1 MKLNVKKNKQL
12 IRSIDLASEV
22 EGIGNG
28 ETIFVI
34 GRSPNALIHLDDK
47 QISREHANLIYRNG
61 SWSFECLTDK
71 NVSHNGNN
79 VSSGELKS
87 GDELIVG
94 NFTLEIEIPNRQD
107 ESSTMFHFDFA
118 KKDKGESTLNQPNVL
133 TKQNVEIEEDL
144 GFSLDEVAAEKPAS
158 LKPDIQIEEP
168 SKNEGLDLDLE
179 SNRETQNDS
188 QFDSIDEFSNN
199 SSDEKAPAQ
208 EERNLEFDSEFQD
221 ENANDNLDLSPL
233 DGSLNGS
240 TDGLSEEDPLENLNF
255 DESQGDMGEILPATS
270 DQDESYSLD
279 NLDDANDDG
288 TKVIQS
294 FASIELVL
302 FGENAPYDRFRLEAA
317 ETFIGRDPKKCQI
330 VLNDSE
336 VSGVHAVIKK
346 TNVTCVLED
355 LNSSNGTL
363 VNGERIN
370 RVTLNNND
378 EFLIGGVSFTVKF
391 RSDFLKQEAQMLMP
405 VETSETVEV
414 EEVVEIPVAEGE
426 ELDAFGEEVT
436 QAPQEKSIIKR
447 ILKDEA
453 SRKKAIYVLVG
464 LVAAWAFLMPEEEP
478 KKEPEKKPQE
488 TKVAKA
494 KDTKA
499 TNPNKKNLTA
509 DQIAQL
515 NSFYQFGRKHFLEGR
530 YREAIE
536 EFEKV
541 IKVDPNFNDNV
552 QSQLALAKEGLK
564 KLEDLERQKQKE
576 IEEAERKSKV
586 EKLLKEARE
595 FVQDKRIEMAEARFS
610 EISLIDPDNI
620 EVPRLKLDI
629 ENWRK
634 EIQRKELE
642 ETQKKAERQ
651 AKVQK
656 LQPGKALFAQK
667 EWFKAIIELEKFL
680 KIEDMDDDLRKEGET
695 MFDTSKAELASTVN
709 PLLGKARSLVEGQDL
724 KGAYETYYQILKYDP
739 SNSEALNQTTDI
751 KEQLTNKARKIYRE
765 AIISESLSLFQDAKE
780 KFQEVQQITPVDS
793 EYYKKATEK
802 LKNYLD

>member
-1 MKLNVKKNKQL
+1 MKLNVSKNKQL
-12 IRSIDLASEV
+12 IKTIDLSSEI
-22 EGIGNG
+22 EGVGNG

-47 QISREHANLIYRNG
+47 QISREHAKLIFNNG
-61 SWSFECLTDK
+61 KWSIECLTDK
-71 NVSHNGNN
+71 NIVVNGNSVN
-79 VSSGELKS
+79 KS
-87 GDELIVG
+87 EIKNGDEIVLG
-94 NFTLEIEIPNRQD
+94 SFVLETEIEQKQD
-107 ESSTMFHFDFA
+107 ESSSMFHFDFA
-118 KKDKGESTLNQPNVL
+118 KKEEAKEIDSKKDKTSSINV
-133 TKQNVEIEEDL
+133 KQAENSPID
-144 GFSLDEVAAEKPAS
+144 FSLDEELSDSVKSVQEKSVKNDAE
-158 LKPDIQIEEP
+158 DTF
-168 SKNEGLDLDLE
+168 DLDLGLE
-179 SNRETQNDS
+179 
-188 QFDSIDEFSNN
+188 
-199 SSDEKAPAQ
+199 AQ
-208 EERNLEFDSEFQD
+208 EESKEVDSAKSDNEISDFQD
-221 ENANDNLDLSPL
+221 ESANENLDLSPL
-233 DGSLNGS
+233 ENNNSLADDEFG
-240 TDGLSEEDPLENLNF
+240 DLNF
-255 DESQGDMGEILPATS
+255 DDSPSESLGDGLGESQDANENLPVAS
-270 DQDESYSLD
+270 EGDESYSLD
-279 NLDDANDDG
+279 GIDDANDDG

-302 FGENAPYDRFRLEAA
+302 FGENAPYDRFRVEAP
-317 ETFIGRDPKKCQI
+317 ETYIGRDPKKCQI

-336 VSGVHAVIKK
+336 VSAVHAVIRKN
-346 TNVTCVLED
+346 NVTCVLED

-378 EFLIGGVSFTVKF
+378 EFLIGGVSFTVRFK
-391 RSDFLKQEAQMLMP
+391 SDFLKQEAQMLMP
-405 VETSETVEV
+405 VENSETVEV
-414 EEVVEIPVAEGE
+414 EEVVEIPAAEGE
-426 ELDAFGEEVT
+426 ELDAFGEEIKS
-436 QAPQEKSIIKR
+436 ASQEKSIIKR
-447 ILKDEA
+447 ILKDEQ
-453 SRKKAIYVLVG
+453 SRKKAIYALVG
-464 LVAAWAFLMPEEEP
+464 LVAAWVFLAPEDTPKEEP
-478 KKEPEKKPQE
+478 KKAKEE
-488 TKVAKA
+488 KVAKTDPT
-494 KDTKA
+494 KDPKA
-499 TNPNKKNLTA
+499 NQSSKKNLTP
-509 DQIAQL
+509 DQISQL

-541 IKVDPNFNDNV
+541 VKVDPNFNDNI

-564 KLEDLERQKQKE
+564 KLEDLEKQKQKE
-576 IEEAERKSKV
+576 IEDAEKKAKV

-656 LQPGKALFAQK
+656 LQTGKALFAQK

-695 MFDTSKAELASTVN
+695 MFDTSKTELANTVN

-780 KFQEVQQITPVDS
+780 KFQEVQQISPVDS
-793 EYYKKATEK
+793 EYYKKASEK
-802 LKNYLD
+802 LKNYLE

>member
-12 IRSIDLASEV
+12 IKTIDLTSEV
-22 EGIGNG
+22 EEIGAG

-61 SWSFECLTDK
+61 VWSFECLTEK
-71 NVSHNGNN
+71 NISLNGNS
-79 VSSGELKS
+79 VARGELKS
-87 GDELIVG
+87 GDELLVG
-94 NFTLEIEIPNRQD
+94 AFSLDIEIPLRQD

-118 KKDKGESTLNQPNVL
+118 QKEEARKDKTSSISVNVPSIDISNEL
-133 TKQNVEIEEDL
+133 DNEAIN
-144 GFSLDEVAAEKPAS
+144 FSLEETASEKPPV
-158 LKPDIQIEEP
+158 KKEEEAP
-168 SKNEGLDLDLE
+168 AVESFDLDLDVAPVE
-179 SNRETQNDS
+179 DNATEHQPSED
-188 QFDSIDEFSNN
+188 DENG
-199 SSDEKAPAQ
+199 
-208 EERNLEFDSEFQD
+208 SEFQD
-221 ENANDNLDLSPL
+221 ENANDDLDLTPL
-233 DGSLNGS
+233 DGP
-240 TDGLSEEDPLENLNF
+240 SEVLVEENL
-255 DESQGDMGEILPATS
+255 GDLDFEDSSGENNEENLPMATEE
-270 DQDESYSLD
+270 ESYSLD
-279 NLDDANDDG
+279 SLDETNDDG

-302 FGENAPYDRFRLEAA
+302 FGENAPYDRFRLEAL

-363 VNGERIN
+363 VNGERVN
-370 RVTLNNND
+370 RVVLNNND
-378 EFLIGGVSFTVKF
+378 EFLIGSVSFTVKF

-414 EEVVEIPVAEGE
+414 EEIIEIPAAEGE
-426 ELDAFGEEVT
+426 ELDAFGEEI
-436 QAPQEKSIIKR
+436 QNAPQEKSIIKR

-453 SRKKAIYVLVG
+453 SRKKAIYAIVG
-464 LVAAWAFLMPEEEP
+464 LVAAWVFLMPEEAPKEEP
-478 KKEPEKKPQE
+478 KKPKE
-488 TKVAKA
+488 TKE
-494 KDTKA
+494 TKA
-499 TNPNKKNLTA
+499 TPAKDAKAGGPNKKNLTP
-509 DQIAQL
+509 DQVAQL

-576 IEEAERKSKV
+576 IEEAERKAKV

-651 AKVQK
+651 AKIQK

-695 MFDTSKAELASTVN
+695 MFDTSKTELANTVN

-739 SNSEALNQTTDI
+739 SNTEALNQTTDI

-780 KFQEVQQITPVDS
+780 KFQEVQQISPVDS

-802 LKNYLD
+802 LKNYLE

>member
-12 IRSIDLASEV
+12 VKTIDLMAEV
-22 EGIGNG
+22 EGVGSG
-28 ETIFVI
+28 ETIFVM
-34 GRSPNALIHLDDK
+34 GRSPNALIFLDDK
-47 QISREHANLIYRNG
+47 QISREHANLIFKNG
-61 SWSFECLTDK
+61 KWSFECLTEK
-71 NVSHNGNN
+71 NISLNGNS
-79 VSSGELKS
+79 VSRGELHS
-87 GDELIVG
+87 GDELVVG
-94 NFTLEIEIPNRQD
+94 VYTLEIELLSVRD
-107 ESSTMFHFDFA
+107 EKSSMFHFDF
-118 KKDKGESTLNQPNVL
+118 SNQG
-133 TKQNVEIEEDL
+133 DL
-144 GFSLDEVAAEKPAS
+144 GNEATSSSLEPKEKEKILDFELAEEPIAEEPA
-158 LKPDIQIEEP
+158 IEEP
-168 SKNEGLDLDLE
+168 IAEEKESVALGGQVNEKPI
-179 SNRETQNDS
+179 ETQIES
-188 QFDSIDEFSNN
+188 RDEVQGF
-199 SSDEKAPAQ
+199 
-208 EERNLEFDSEFQD
+208 EFQD
-221 ENANDNLDLSPL
+221 EQENDDIDLTPLDHSEPSSSEDSLADLNFNDNEYE
-233 DGSLNGS
+233 NK
-240 TDGLSEEDPLENLNF
+240 EELPVPLE
-255 DESQGDMGEILPATS
+255 G
-270 DQDESYSLD
+270 DESYSLD
-279 NLDDANDDG
+279 GIDDTNDDG
-288 TKVIQS
+288 TRVIQS

-302 FGENAPYDRFRLEAA
+302 FGENAPYDRFRLEDL

-330 VLNDSE
+330 ILNDTE

-405 VETSETVEV
+405 VETNETVEV
-414 EEVVEIPVAEGE
+414 EEIVEVPVADGE
-426 ELDAFGEEVT
+426 EFDAFGEEILKE
-436 QAPQEKSIIKR
+436 PQEKSIIKR

-453 SRKKAIYVLVG
+453 SRKKAIYVLVA
-464 LVAAWAFLMPEEEP
+464 LVGAWAFLMPEDTP
-478 KKEPEKKPQE
+478 QKDTQSKTTEKKVQPQ
-488 TKVAKA
+488 KKN
-494 KDTKA
+494 KINDS
-499 TNPNKKNLTA
+499 NKKNLTPEQVA
-509 DQIAQL
+509 LL

-564 KLEDLERQKQKE
+564 KLEDLEKQKQKE
-576 IEEAERKSKV
+576 IEETERKAKV

-642 ETQKKAERQ
+642 EAQKKSERQ

-656 LQPGKALFAQK
+656 LQPGKALYAQK
-667 EWFKAIIELEKFL
+667 EWFKAVIELEKFL
-680 KIEDMDDDLRKEGET
+680 KIEDMDDDLRKEGEV
-695 MFDTSKAELASTVN
+695 MFDSSKVELANTVN

-739 SNSEALNQTTDI
+739 SNTEALNQTTDI

-793 EYYKKATEK
+793 EYYKKATDK